1 MSLFLSA
8 FLAFATTDD
17 ASLSPAPAPALAP
30 ATPAKPRIS
39 RDAVRNAPADALTRR
54 IYLDLF
60 NRLPNNAEFDNGVQ
74 LIDNGNYSQLVD
86 IMMKSQEFQLNLASK
101 VVKHYAP
108 PLNFR
113 NHDLIDYKRLETHI
127 KDNYLKPGKDFR
139 VFLEDMLKARG
150 VAIYNPMVLFY
161 SDKETPSVI
170 TSRFTERVM
179 GVPMGCAECHDH
191 RIHPDIKITDF
202 WSLAAFYQGFEK
214 SYIINEAMLEGL
226 ASKLEEKN
234 KDGKNKIYD
243 QLGQDEYKR
252 ILAWIDA
259 ERKGKSIYDELSET
273 SKLGVD
279 PTNMISSLADAEKKK
294 MMLEDV
300 PTLLAPQLYLYE
312 DKKRLNAMEISYP
325 VKGVP
330 HTAKARLFRE
340 ERGIAETK
348 TPRDVLAKW
357 MANRQG
363 KYVSRAVANWVG
375 NWLLGRALA
384 LPVNDVYDMK
394 NASPQL
400 VGFAEILEKEKWDI
414 NDLVRSIVLSPAYR
428 LPSATENDEEKFM
441 TFKTR
446 RLRHL
451 SGEQLVNSLNGA
463 YLSRLRSDGSV
474 SAMRQLYLA
483 EVDRNETV
491 QALFPAALNDTEAN
505 YRGALN
511 QSLFLSSNQ
520 RMLEFTHKL
529 AQAGYKAHQEQSH
542 EIWLDSL
549 FVRLF
554 SRHCSPQELAFF
566 DAKLDASKSYDQSG
580 FFETV
585 WTLINSPEMRLY

>member
-8 FLAFATTDD
+8 FLAFAATDD
-17 ASLSPAPAPALAP
+17 ASLSPAAAPSPVPVAPAKL
-30 ATPAKPRIS
+30 RIS

-86 IMMKSQEFQLNLASK
+86 IMLKSQEFQLNLASK

-108 PLNFR
+108 PLNLR
-113 NHDLIDYKRLETHI
+113 NHGLIDYKRLETHI

-150 VAIYNPMVLFY
+150 IAIYNPMVLFY

-202 WSLAAFYQGFEK
+202 WSLAAFYGGFEK
-214 SYIINEAMLEGL
+214 SYIINEVMLDGL
-226 ASKLEEKN
+226 ASKLDDKN
-234 KDGKNKIYD
+234 KDGKNKITD

-259 ERKGKSIYDELSET
+259 ERKGKSIYDDLSET
-273 SKLGVD
+273 AKLGVD
-279 PTNMISSLADAEKKK
+279 PTNTAEDVMKKK
-294 MMLEDV
+294 MMMLPEDV

-375 NWLLGRALA
+375 TWLLGRALA

-400 VGFAEILEKEKWDI
+400 VGFADILEKEKWDI
-414 NDLVRSIVLSPAYR
+414 NDLVRSIVMSSAYR

-463 YLSRLRSDGSV
+463 YLSRLRSDASV

-483 EVDRNETV
+483 EVERNETV
-491 QALFPAALNDTEAN
+491 EALFPAALNDTEAN
-505 YRGALN
+505 YRGALR
-511 QSLFLSSNQ
+511 QTLFLSSNQ

-554 SRHCSPQELAFF
+554 SRHCTPQEQAFF
-566 DAKLDASKSYDQSG
+566 DAKLDATKSYDQSG